1 MNETIDNPQVT
12 EKNLAWLGGIWD
24 GEGSISITKALR
36 KKGNFNFNSKVTVE
50 NTSVRIITEVCRIL
64 KGLNIS
70 YYIWT
75 RLPRSVKHKQA
86 YVVSVCKLS
95 DIKKFC
101 NIIQPYL
108 ILKIE
113 QADLLGKF
121 TESRIF
127 KSGNI
132 RKGRGRAKVFSPEE
146 IDICNQIQVLNKLGP
161 TETSTTLC
169 KTLDVQLSQKKRWL
183 EHSIKIKSGLHGN
196 MQSKTE
202 MILPL

>member
-1 MNETIDNPQVT
+1 MDETIDNPQVT

-24 GEGSISITKALR
+24 GEGSISIVKSLR
-36 KKGNFNFNSKVTVE
+36 KKGNWNLYSKITMENS
-50 NTSVRIITEVCRIL
+50 SVRIVTEVCRIL

-75 RLPRSVKHKQA
+75 RKPRSTKHKQM
-86 YVVSVCKLS
+86 YVVNVCKMN
-95 DIKKFC
+95 DINKFC
-101 NIIQPYL
+101 NIIRPYL

-121 TESRIF
+121 TESRI
-127 KSGNI
+127 SGFGGGRNY
-132 RKGRGRAKVFSPEE
+132 KGRNKKFSQEE
-146 IDICNQIQVLNKLGP
+146 IDLCDKIQVLNKLGP

-169 KTLDVQLSQKKRWL
+169 KTLDEQLSQKKRWL
-183 EHSIKIKSGLHGN
+183 EHSIKIKSGLHGD